1 MGQINHT
8 AVAWRNP
15 QIAPPRCSNGQFPD
29 NIAIGDAYLGSKAV
43 HRTASPQLQV
53 PNAGDRG
60 RRRTA

>member
-29 NIAIGDAYLGSKAV
+29 NIAIGDAYLGVKSLAS
-43 HRTASPQLQV
+43 HSLSSTAGPECW
-53 PNAGDRG
+53 
-60 RRRTA
+60 